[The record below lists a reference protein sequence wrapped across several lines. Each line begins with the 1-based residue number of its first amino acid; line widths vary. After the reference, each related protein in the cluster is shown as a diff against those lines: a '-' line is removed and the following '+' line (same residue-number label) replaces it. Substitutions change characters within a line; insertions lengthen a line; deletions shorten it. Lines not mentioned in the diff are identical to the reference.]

1 MWREARSFMKEIIP
15 FNYRLFL
22 IMIVLCMMAEVGGI
36 IALSVFNKTVS
47 NGITK
52 RRTFFQK
59 IATLLSAILR
69 EIFINFF
76 LSRLRIY
83 CTWVGRR
90 STRNQK
96 TSSSE
101 R

>member
-47 NGITK
+47 TYNQTNNQEKDILSKDCYLAFSNIT
-52 RRTFFQK
+52 RD
-59 IATLLSAILR
+59 LH
-69 EIFINFF
+69 
-76 LSRLRIY
+76 
-83 CTWVGRR
+83 
-90 STRNQK
+90 
-96 TSSSE
+96 
-101 R
+101 